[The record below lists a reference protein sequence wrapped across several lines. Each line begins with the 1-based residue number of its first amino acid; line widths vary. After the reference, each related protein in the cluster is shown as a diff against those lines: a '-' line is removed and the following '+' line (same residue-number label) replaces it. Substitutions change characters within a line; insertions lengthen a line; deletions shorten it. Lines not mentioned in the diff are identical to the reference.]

1 VSQLLITF
9 QISTTFAGDLM
20 TAIGPIMGKITDI
33 EFEMVTVREPVP
45 VAKTVRNTMSRHPF
59 GNGVRGC
66 DAALIMAFKGPASS
80 INTEQAGVAL
90 VASGYSATSISPT
103 VSRLAKQG
111 YVARKGGGMYEIT
124 DAGWE
129 ASRSISREMESME
142 ARK

>member
-1 VSQLLITF
+1 MSQLMITF

-20 TAIGPIMGKITDI
+20 TAIGPIMGKITD
-33 EFEMVTVREPVP
+33 FEMVTVREPVP
-45 VAKTVRNTMSRHPF
+45 VAKTVRNTMSRNPD
-59 GNGVRGC
+59 GGLRGC
-66 DAALIMAFKGPASS
+66 DATLLRAFKGPASS

-90 VASGYSATSISPT
+90 VAAGYSATSISPT
-103 VSRLAKQG
+103 VSRLTKQG